1 LIDRGKAAVAA
12 AEEMA
17 FGGTDLDVPLGRS
30 AVERRV
36 AGLTTGPW
44 WRSCGP
50 AVAMATPRRG
60 TRSSS
65 AQHRTGH
72 VAIHVADEQL
82 TVSTAAHE
90 LAHALAGVGHGH
102 DAVFRAAYVDVVAV
116 VAGAVHATAL
126 ADAFLAMDVAAGG
139 RRWPAPYWAV
149 GEGFVVTTVGSGLHP
164 VSGTAVDTDGDADAS
179 VALHS
184 TSVVEHSTTV
194 AVGDRRGTDE

>member
-1 LIDRGKAAVAA
+1 VIDRGKVAVAA

-36 AGLTTGPW
+36 ADLTTGPW

-50 AVAMATPRRG
+50 SVAMATPRRG

-65 AQHRTGH
+65 AEHRTGH
-72 VAIHVADEQL
+72 VTIRLADEQL
-82 TVSTAAHE
+82 TVATAAHE

-102 DAVFRAAYVDVVAV
+102 DAVFRVAYVDVVAV
-116 VAGAVHATAL
+116 LAGSAHTTAL
-126 ADAFLAMDVAAGG
+126 ADGFVAMGVAVGD

-149 GEGFVVTTVGSGLHP
+149 GDGFVVTIGSGLRP
-164 VSGTAVDTDGDADAS
+164 VGGTAVDTDGEAEAA

-184 TSVVEHSTTV
+184 TSVEEHSTPVT
-194 AVGDRRGTDE
+194 VGDRRGTDE